1 MRPLRLGFSDHYAGF
16 QPRGNRIWKAL
27 STRYRLELTDDLS
40 ATDLLVYGDFSTRH
54 WSYVGKKVYLT
65 GENMLPDFDQC
76 DLAFTPAESPD
87 EPRGVRLP
95 LYAQILDDADPLLR
109 PAGLDATH
117 HLDRPGFCSFVV
129 SNALSR
135 IRNRI
140 FKTLHR
146 RSPVASGGRHFNNT
160 GGPVADKMGFL
171 RRYRFN
177 IACENSSSPGYITEK
192 LIDPILAGSIPIYW
206 GAPDVH
212 RDFDPRCMINVSDYE
227 SLDDLAGAV
236 LRIDADPEARRRV
249 LEAPVFLGN
258 SPPSCMTEEYVA
270 GPLIDL
276 IENRRSSP
284 RRIRERRIREHV
296 KEAQG
301 PLAYKRDKIICKM
314 ESFLWKLGWHR

>member
-1 MRPLRLGFSDHYAGF
+1 MRPLRLAFCDHYPEF
-16 QPRGNRIWKAL
+16 NPLRNRIWKAL
-27 STRYRLELTDDLS
+27 SGRYRLELVEDIKR
-40 ATDLLVYGDFSTRH
+40 ADLLVYGDFSTRH
-54 WSYVGKKVYLT
+54 WSYEGKKVYLT
-65 GENMLPDFDQC
+65 GENMLPDFDEC
-76 DLAFTPAESPD
+76 DLAFTPFESKGD
-87 EPRGVRLP
+87 RRAIRLP
-95 LYAQILDDADPLLR
+95 LYAQVLEDASPLLR
-109 PAGLDATH
+109 PSGYDGSL
-117 HLDRPGFCSFVV
+117 HLGRRGFCSFVV
-129 SNALSR
+129 SNPICR

-146 RSPVASGGRHFNNT
+146 RRPIASGGNHFNNT
-160 GGPVADKMGFL
+160 GGAMPDKPAFL

-177 IACENSSSPGYITEK
+177 IAAENSRSPGYITEK

-212 RDFDPRCMINVSDYE
+212 RDFDPRCMINVSDYR

-236 LRIDADPEARRRV
+236 LRIDADPEARRRA

-258 SPPSCMTEEYVA
+258 RPPSCMTEEYVA
-270 GPLIDL
+270 SPLIDL
-276 IENRRSSP
+276 IENRRPSP

-301 PLAYKRDKIICKM
+301 PLAYKRDKIIFKM